1 MHLDDMIIVSV
12 DDHVVEPPDLFE
24 GHLPP
29 AFADRA
35 PRLAVDDDGVEAWVF
50 QGQKMS
56 TTTATNAVVSWPKED
71 WGFDPSR
78 QSEMRPG
85 AYDVHERIRDMNR
98 NGVLASM
105 CFPTFPGFSGRGFQ
119 DAPDKDL
126 SLVMLQAYNDWHIDE
141 LCQSYPGRFIP
152 LALGPA
158 WDVDAL
164 AAEVR
169 RVARKGCRAITMPE
183 LPHVQGLPSYY
194 SDTWDPFFRAVCDE
208 DVTMCLHIGQGF
220 FALRDHPDAG
230 YDNLMILATQVS
242 VLAAQDM
249 LWGPALRKYP
259 ALKVAWSE
267 GGIGWV
273 PFYLDRC
280 DRHYKNQK
288 WTKQEFGG
296 KLPSE
301 VFKEHSLVC
310 FITDP
315 SALKLRRE
323 MGIDTVAF
331 EADYPHSDCLWPD
344 APETLLAEL
353 EGAGAIDDEIDKI
366 SWRNAARFLGWDP
379 FAHIAKADATVGGL
393 RAGAWDVDTSVV
405 SRREWRA
412 RYEAKAAAAARG

>member
-1 MHLDDMIIVSV
+1 MHHDDMILVSV
-12 DDHVVEPPDLFE
+12 DDHVVEPPDMFD
-24 GHLPP
+24 GHVPQRY
-29 AFADRA
+29 ADQA
-35 PRLAVDDDGVEAWVF
+35 PRLAIDDDGVEAWVF
-50 QGQKMS
+50 EGRKMS

-119 DAPDKDL
+119 EADDKEL

-183 LPHVQGLPSYY
+183 LPHVQGMPSYY
-194 SDTWDPFFRAVCDE
+194 SDTWDPFFRAVCDT
-208 DVTMCLHIGQGF
+208 DVVMCLHIGQGF
-220 FALRDHPDAG
+220 SALKPHPDAG
-230 YDNLMILATQVS
+230 YDNLMILSTQVS

-249 LWGPALRKYP
+249 LWGPALRKFP
-259 ALKVAWSE
+259 NLKVAWSE

-315 SALKLRRE
+315 SALKLRHE
-323 MGIDTVAF
+323 MGIDTIAF

-353 EGAGAIDDEIDKI
+353 EGAGATDEEVEKI
-366 SWRNAARFLGWDP
+366 SWQNATRFLGWDP
-379 FAHIAKADATVGGL
+379 FAHVSREEATVGRL
-393 RAGAWDVDTSVV
+393 RALATDVDTSVV
-405 SRREWRA
+405 SRQEWRA
-412 RYEAKAAAAARG
+412 RFEAKVASAPG